1 MGRSTAGLQVV
12 RHQPARD
19 AVEVAEGRDVR
30 LGPRVLVQVQDRPDE
45 YVP

>member
-1 MGRSTAGLQVV
+1 LSTPVFRLSGY
-12 RHQPARD
+12 QPAWD

-45 YVP
+45 HVA